1 MSAIMSVT
9 NNVFRQ
15 ATPIEDDARM
25 QRLSDV
31 ASSALKEL
39 EREATEAEDE
49 YDSPEELLQDLME
62 EMEEAEEPE
71 SEIECTNPF
80 NVLMSS
86 GAESSEASGTDD
98 YNTAEELDDTAYDA
112 DAETDAADGVE
123 EKVSALQ
130 SPIPPPGQRK
140 SKRKRTRK
148 RKSQNER
155 INPAA
160 AKKKKGGAR
169 LILNK
174 TEEVSSDAP
183 NTRTCLLESVLAL
196 VPTRYG
202 MEDNETKEL
211 VRAGLLTAMPAEGDT
226 SVADLANALRVHGL
240 SLVPVSGEYRKKGG
254 VEFNLLQERRCKLVI
269 NLRLTDLDGDAMSHF
284 VAWDGDCIHDRPYL
298 SKVNNTYDRTN
309 PEKSKLAFAKLFKP
323 TEFQSWQVTSVY
335 RLCQ

>member
-9 NNVFRQ
+9 NNVFGQ

-31 ASSALKEL
+31 ASSALEEL
-39 EREATEAEDE
+39 KHEATEAEDE
-49 YDSPEELLQDLME
+49 YDSPEELLEDLME

-71 SEIECTNPF
+71 SEIECTNSF
-80 NVLMSS
+80 HVLMSS
-86 GAESSEASGTDD
+86 GAESSDASGTDD
-98 YNTAEELDDTAYDA
+98 YNTAEELDETAYDA

-123 EKVSALQ
+123 EQVSALQ

-148 RKSQNER
+148 RKSQHER

-174 TEEVSSDAP
+174 TEAISSGP
-183 NTRTCLLESVLAL
+183 NTRTCLLDSVTAL
-196 VPTRYG
+196 LPA
-202 MEDNETKEL
+202 ETKEQ
-211 VRAGLLTAMPAEGDT
+211 VHAAMVTAMPAEGDT
-226 SVADLANALRVHGL
+226 SVADLANALAAHGL
-240 SLVPVSGEYRKKGG
+240 SLVPVSGEYIKKGG
-254 VEFNLLQERRCKLVI
+254 APFHLLQEHQCKLVI
-269 NLRLTDLDGDAMSHF
+269 NLRLTDLDGDPMSHF
-284 VAWDGDCIHDRPYL
+284 VAFDGECIHDRPYL

-309 PEKSKLAFAKLFKP
+309 PEKSKLAFAKLFKK
-323 TEFQSWQVTSVY
+323 TEFKSWQITSVY

>member
-9 NNVFRQ
+9 NNVFGQ

-49 YDSPEELLQDLME
+49 YDSPEELLEDLME
-62 EMEEAEEPE
+62 EMEEAE

-98 YNTAEELDDTAYDA
+98 YNTAEELDETAYDA

-123 EKVSALQ
+123 EQVSALQ

-148 RKSQNER
+148 RKSQHER

-174 TEEVSSDAP
+174 TEAISSGP
-183 NTRTCLLESVLAL
+183 NTRTCLLDSVTAL
-196 VPTRYG
+196 LPA
-202 MEDNETKEL
+202 ETKEQ
-211 VRAGLLTAMPAEGDT
+211 VHAAMVTAMPAEGDT
-226 SVADLANALRVHGL
+226 SVADLANALAAHGL
-240 SLVPVSGEYRKKGG
+240 SLVPVSGEYIKKGG
-254 VEFNLLQERRCKLVI
+254 APFHLLQEHQCKLVI
-269 NLRLTDLDGDAMSHF
+269 NIRLTDLDGDPMSHF
-284 VAWDGDCIHDRPYL
+284 VAWDGECIHDRPYL

-309 PEKSKLAFAKLFKP
+309 PEKSKLAFAKLFKT
-323 TEFQSWQVTSVY
+323 TEFKSWQITSVY

>member
-1 MSAIMSVT
+1 MSAIQS
-9 NNVFRQ
+9 
-15 ATPIEDDARM
+15 ATDNSECRM
-25 QRLSDV
+25 MVLSRV
-31 ASSALKEL
+31 ASN
-39 EREATEAEDE
+39 
-49 YDSPEELLQDLME
+49 LLGE
-62 EMEEAEEPE
+62 VAC
-71 SEIECTNPF
+71 SNPF
-80 NVLMSS
+80 QLLMSS
-86 GAESSEASGTDD
+86 GTETSEASGAETPEPSDSEE
-98 YNTAEELDDTAYDA
+98 YATAEEIVEPAAYDA

-123 EKVSALQ
+123 GKAAALQ
-130 SPIPPPGQRK
+130 SPIPPPGLNTSRP
-140 SKRKRTRK
+140 RRNRK
-148 RKSQNER
+148 RKSRNER
-155 INPAA
+155 ANTTA

-174 TEEVSSDAP
+174 TEAVTSGP
-183 NTRTCLLESVLAL
+183 NNRTCLLESVLAL
-196 VPTRYG
+196 VPT
-202 MEDNETKEL
+202 EAKEL
-211 VRAGLLTAMPAEGDT
+211 VRADLLTAMPAEGDT

>member
-9 NNVFRQ
+9 NNVFGQ

-39 EREATEAEDE
+39 EREATEAEDV
-49 YDSPEELLQDLME
+49 YDSPEELLEDLME

-86 GAESSEASGTDD
+86 GAESSDASGTDD

-123 EKVSALQ
+123 EQVSALQ

-148 RKSQNER
+148 RKSQHER

-160 AKKKKGGAR
+160 AKKKKGGAG
-169 LILNK
+169 LIPNK
-174 TEEVSSDAP
+174 TEAVPSGP

-196 VPTRYG
+196 VPT
-202 MEDNETKEL
+202 ETKEL
-211 VRAGLLTAMPAEGDT
+211 VRADLLTAMPAEGDT

-254 VEFNLLQERRCKLVI
+254 VEFNLLQERQCKLVI